1 MTDNRKKGKRGSFLR
16 TVVLIAALAVF
27 CYSAYQLVTIYL
39 AYKQGTDEYSD
50 LEQYADLGTA
60 DGEDP
65 AVSGDGAGSQGTDG
79 QQASDGTEAGESVAV
94 PVDGTDDEGDFVY
107 ETETDKETGE
117 TRQIKLYYMRNP
129 VDFDGLLA
137 INEDIIAWLRV
148 GALDLSYPV
157 TQAED
162 NDYYLHR
169 TFRRED
175 NFAGCIFLD
184 YLNEPDFSDQ
194 NSIIYGHNMKN
205 GSMFGTLSHFAQDG
219 VYESAPYFWIYTAD
233 RIYKY
238 EIFSC
243 STVGVNS
250 ETYTLTFA
258 TKEDFRDYLYSAMEQ
273 SVVDNSSVTIDE
285 NDRIVTLST
294 CTGTDTT
301 RYVVQGKLVQ
311 TYIAR

>member
-1 MTDNRKKGKRGSFLR
+1 M
-16 TVVLIAALAVF
+16 VLIAALAVF

-50 LEQYADLGTA
+50 LEQYATWYG
-60 DGEDP
+60 GRRG
-65 AVSGDGAGSQGTDG
+65 SGCFGRRSQQPGDDG
-79 QQASDGTEAGESVAV
+79 QQASDGTEAGESVDV

-107 ETETDKETGE
+107 ETDKETGE

-129 VDFDGLLA
+129 VDFDGLQA

-205 GSMFGTLSHFAQDG
+205 GSMFGTLSHFARTG
-219 VYESAPYFWIYTAD
+219 STNPTRISGYTRRTGSTSTKFSAAPPW
-233 RIYKY
+233 
-238 EIFSC
+238 E
-243 STVGVNS
+243 STV
-250 ETYTLTFA
+250 
-258 TKEDFRDYLYSAMEQ
+258 R
-273 SVVDNSSVTIDE
+273 
-285 NDRIVTLST
+285 R
-294 CTGTDTT
+294 T
-301 RYVVQGKLVQ
+301 R
-311 TYIAR
+311 